1 MKKNIFVLLVLAL
14 YGCNNTTKVDQLL
27 NHSIKHKSVNE
38 LSAKPNNFKHKLIGL
53 WTDGSSGSATF
64 DIKKDSIFYVDQFKS
79 YKYSQK
85 QDSIKIYYPD
95 FTYTAKVYFTD
106 DTLVMDSHDD
116 GIAKFW
122 KFKN

>member
-1 MKKNIFVLLVLAL
+1 MNKNLIILPIAIF
-14 YGCNNTTKVDQLL
+14 YGCNNAP
-27 NHSIKHKSVNE
+27 KSGRSLHDSLKRKSANE
-38 LSAKPNNFKHKLIGL
+38 LSRKLNNFKQKLIGI
-53 WTDGSSGSATF
+53 WTDGSSDNATF

-79 YKYSQK
+79 YRYSLN

-95 FTYTAKVYFTD
+95 FTYTAKVYFID
-106 DTLVMDSHDD
+106 DTLVMDSQDD